1 MSTDV
6 RYRGAVEQKPRIL
19 VVEDD
24 LKIVQGL
31 VSGLHREGFD
41 ITVAMD
47 GDEGASLVLSGR
59 FDAVVL
65 DLMLPGRSG
74 FEILE
79 ALSGRSSLPVLV
91 LSART
96 ELDARLRSF
105 ELGAVDYLPKPFFI
119 EELVA
124 RLRSRLA
131 LREDGPRRI
140 LSIDTVQVDLDAR
153 VASRG
158 GADLNLTAVEFN
170 VLAWLVERPGRA
182 VSRQQLA
189 DNTLPEDSNPSRR
202 TVDSHVSRVRKKL
215 GAEGDRI
222 ETVWGIGYRYTPPK
236 G

>member
-1 MSTDV
+1 MSDV
-6 RYRGAVEQKPRIL
+6 EDKPRIL

-31 VSGLHREGFD
+31 VSGLHRAGFD
-41 ITVAMD
+41 VTVAMD
-47 GDEGASLVLSGR
+47 GDEGAALVLSGQ
-59 FDAVVL
+59 FEAVVL

-79 ALSGRSSLPVLV
+79 SLSGRASLPVLV

-105 ELGAVDYLPKPFFI
+105 QLGAVDYLPKPFFI

-131 LREDGPRRI
+131 LRADGPRRVI
-140 LSIDTVQVDLDAR
+140 EVGGVSVDLDAR
-153 VASRG
+153 IASRG
-158 GADLNLTAVEFN
+158 GEDLGLTAVEFN
-170 VLAWLVERPGRA
+170 VLAWLVARPGRA

-189 DNTLPEDSNPSRR
+189 DNTLPEDSNPSHR
-202 TVDSHVSRVRKKL
+202 TVDSHVSRVRRKL
-215 GAEGDRI
+215 GDEGSQID
-222 ETVWGIGYRYTPPK
+222 TVWGIGYRFTPA
-236 G
+236 GG